1 MKPNANIIQWT
12 RTKRPTTTRRE
23 PSLTIHLLNLS
34 FMLKSLGASPLTS
47 PDNNIRISGV
57 DLDRSDI
64 VDKCDI
70 DEFGE
75 PRFDLASG
83 DLMSSM

>member
-1 MKPNANIIQWT
+1 MKTA
-12 RTKRPTTTRRE
+12 TTTRRD

-34 FMLKSLGASPLTS
+34 FQLRSLGASPLTS
-47 PDNNIRISGV
+47 PDSNIRMSGV

-64 VDKCDI
+64 VESCDME
-70 DEFGE
+70 EFGE